1 MTRLFGR
8 RRPKEVVSLDSPTPE
23 DAAST
28 PRKPHADPVDVEA
41 AMAGA
46 ALRRNHVEAAR
57 DLLERWQALRA
68 SSPVAAEMLP
78 PTPPS
83 ATSSESSAEDL
94 DRMELKIVSLELR
107 LADEA
112 LRAEHAE
119 RARERADEIAR
130 RRDAEAAFEREHAGA
145 PGAWET
151 VLGVTCGVRFA
162 CHDSD
167 SDCDVAAC
175 GEVGAAGCDAS
186 CAEVEEGA
194 ASPGGVRNWDH
205 DFANDGPPVSWRDQ
219 HACDA

>member
-28 PRKPHADPVDVEA
+28 PRKPHADPVGVEA

-112 LRAEHAE
+112 LRAEHDE

-130 RRDAEAAFEREHAGA
+130 RRDAEALFERESARA

-151 VLGVTCGVRFA
+151 VIGVTCGVRFA
-162 CHDSD
+162 CYDSD
-167 SDCDVAAC
+167 SDVPVCADA
-175 GEVGAAGCDAS
+175 GGAGCDAS
-186 CAEVEEGA
+186 CSEVDEDEA
-194 ASPGGVRNWDH
+194 PPGGVRDWDRAF
-205 DFANDGPPVSWRDQ
+205 DDDPPVSWRDQ
-219 HACDA
+219 NACDA